1 MIDDDDDDDDDD
13 GWGRRRDG
21 GVILSNPPLVSRL
34 VYVGRRP
41 TRWDCFRPR
50 PRVCPLGSTYT
61 TATKRAWFSFGLRC
75 SDLTLCSFVSFR
87 LFDFFAMTNH
97 CMRKA
102 RGAMGNSRR
111 G

>member
-61 TATKRAWFSFGLRC
+61 TATKRAWFSFGLRVP
-75 SDLTLCSFVSFR
+75 TLLFVR
-87 LFDFFAMTNH
+87 LFRFA
-97 CMRKA
+97 CLIF
-102 RGAMGNSRR
+102 SR
-111 G
+111 

>member
-1 MIDDDDDDDDDD
+1 MIDDDDDDDDD

-21 GVILSNPPLVSRL
+21 GVILSKFTSDAARPVGIVSVL
-34 VYVGRRP
+34 A
-41 TRWDCFRPR
+41 R
-50 PRVCPLGSTYT
+50 PRVCPLGTTYT

-75 SDLTLCSFVSFR
+75 SYLTLCSFRFAC
-87 LFDFFAMTNH
+87 FDFFAMTNH